1 MMKHYIPTFDA
12 ASQSWGYTT
21 PTGEVDQIQSEGVAR
36 KWAASQQA
44 VDRETA
50 EVGVGPFAKLYA
62 NYFKA
67 QEGVTA

>member
-1 MMKHYIPTFDA
+1 MKHYTPTFCPV
-12 ASQSWGYTT
+12 SKSWAYTT

-44 VDRETA
+44 ADRETA
-50 EVGVGPFAKLYA
+50 EIGVGPFAKLYA

>member
-1 MMKHYIPTFDA
+1 MKHYIPTFDA

-21 PTGEVDQIQSEGVAR
+21 PTGGVDQIRSFGVA
-36 KWAASQQA
+36 KQWAASQQA
-44 VDRETA
+44 ADRETA